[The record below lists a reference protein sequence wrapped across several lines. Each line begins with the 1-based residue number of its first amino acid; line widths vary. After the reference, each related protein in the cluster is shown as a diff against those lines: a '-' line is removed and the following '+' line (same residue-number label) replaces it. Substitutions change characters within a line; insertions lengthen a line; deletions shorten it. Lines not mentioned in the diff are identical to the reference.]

1 MFYKTPW
8 RTENTAET
16 WIRAPKEFLFMRQEK
31 KKKRPC
37 CRGEAMDTIER
48 TTSTKLSPVTTG
60 DVEEDDHREFCQ
72 PLDRTR
78 PDEDFQC

>member
-16 WIRAPKEFLFMRQEK
+16 WIRAPKEFVFMGQEK
-31 KKKRPC
+31 EKKEALLQ
-37 CRGEAMDTIER
+37 RG
-48 TTSTKLSPVTTG
+48 SPVTTG